1 MLTEQNKQDLRQ
13 LSADFYQIGLDIFS
27 ERIMLEKMEMAV
39 NKLRR
44 LALKRKNTLP
54 RSAE

>member
-13 LSADFYQIGLDIFS
+13 LSADFYQIGLDVFS

-39 NKLRR
+39 NKLCRR
-44 LALKRKNTLP
+44 ALKLKNTLP